1 MAATASPGN
10 NDTDFLATRASPRQ
24 ATLLHDASNQDLM
37 LEDLTEQFFGRFEDA
52 VIDFQS
58 GNFQSGW
65 TPMEDGPSPE
75 IREGGTDV
83 PTSPDCNSTEAHLDT
98 NNDLNPQILG
108 YSGDMDPYLLQSY
121 QYNTS
126 DTFKF
131 KQLSIRS
138 VRQGSTPIQ
147 FLLSQPGLFSQS
159 RHEMGLHQTSSDVSR
174 RELESVV
181 PVDTGQ
187 RLISLCR
194 KFILPHYPIF
204 SDELFPNPQ
213 TSSPSLLATIY
224 MIAQPF
230 AKFDDVLSVELA
242 YERLNSE
249 TLFKLIAEA
258 LQYEAHNPSLAL
270 VQTLLLL
277 VVRPSTNPLI
287 LESSLKW
294 SLHGTLVATA
304 HTLGLHHDPTS
315 WAIASWQR
323 ALRRRLSF
331 TIFAVDK
338 WLACSLGRPPLIT
351 QDDWLVT
358 TPANADSHTSSLSSH
373 VWLAHI
379 HYAALGRLLGDV
391 IMKLL

>member
-1 MAATASPGN
+1 
-10 NDTDFLATRASPRQ
+10 
-24 ATLLHDASNQDLM
+24 
-37 LEDLTEQFFGRFEDA
+37 
-52 VIDFQS
+52 
-58 GNFQSGW
+58 
-65 TPMEDGPSPE
+65 
-75 IREGGTDV
+75 
-83 PTSPDCNSTEAHLDT
+83 
-98 NNDLNPQILG
+98 
-108 YSGDMDPYLLQSY
+108 
-121 QYNTS
+121 
-126 DTFKF
+126 
-131 KQLSIRS
+131 
-138 VRQGSTPIQ
+138 
-147 FLLSQPGLFSQS
+147 
-159 RHEMGLHQTSSDVSR
+159 
-174 RELESVV
+174 
-181 PVDTGQ
+181 
-187 RLISLCR
+187 
-194 KFILPHYPIF
+194 
-204 SDELFPNPQ
+204 
-213 TSSPSLLATIY
+213 

-358 TPANADSHTSSLSSH
+358 TPANADSHTSSLSSD